1 MSEPSLTGS
10 EPTAPSPLTSAPMTS
25 GAMLRQAREAM
36 GLHIGALA
44 VSLKVPVKKLE
55 ALEADRFDLLPDT
68 VFVRALA
75 SSICRVLKIAPGPI
89 LEKLPHTTAPQL
101 KDSGAGINVPFRS
114 AGGGSLR
121 QFWEQVSKPVVLAVL
136 VLLTGALLLL
146 FFPLTRQA
154 EVAVDAKSAALEGGA
169 QPPMVAPAVEVSTP
183 LAAQTLTQAASAV
196 TSAAPEPVQVAGSGA
211 TSGIVVFKAQAMAW
225 VEVVDA
231 AGVVQVRRNMAAGE
245 TVGVSGSLP
254 LMVVVG
260 RSDTTQVLVRGQA
273 FDLLSVAR
281 DNVAR
286 FEVK

>member
-75 SSICRVLKIAPGPI
+75 SSICRVLKIAPAPI

-114 AGGGSLR
+114 AGGGSWR
-121 QFWEQVSKPVVLAVL
+121 QFWEQLSKPMVMAVL
-136 VLLTGALLLL
+136 LLLAGALLLL
-146 FFPLTRQA
+146 FFPFTRQA
-154 EVAVDAKSAALEGGA
+154 QVAADPKSAAPEGSA
-169 QPPMVAPAVEVSTP
+169 QPPMVVPAAEVSTP
-183 LAAQTLTQAASAV
+183 LAAQTLTPAASAV
-196 TSAAPEPVQVAGSGA
+196 TSAAPESVQVAGSGA

-273 FDLLSVAR
+273 FDLLSLAR

>member
-1 MSEPSLTGS
+1 MSEPLLIDS
-10 EPTAPSPLTSAPMTS
+10 ETTAPSPLTAAPMTS
-25 GAMLRQAREAM
+25 GAMLRQAREAL

-89 LEKLPHTTAPQL
+89 LEKLPHTTAPQF
-101 KDSGAGINVPFRS
+101 KDSGAGMNVPFRS
-114 AGGGSLR
+114 AGGGAWH
-121 QFWEQVSKPVVLAVL
+121 QFWEQLSKPLVLAVM

-169 QPPMVAPAVEVSTP
+169 QPPIVAPAVEVSTL
-183 LAAQTLTQAASAV
+183 LASQTLTQAASAV
-196 TSAAPEPVQVAGSGA
+196 ISAAPEPAQVAGSGA

-245 TVGVSGSLP
+245 TVGVSGALP